1 MDLAALEAGLVRLGV
16 GANLPAALARL
27 GHEVSPEPARL
38 RAERAGRRE
47 ARELA
52 RAAVDDW
59 PEPWASEWIDEVIRA
74 GILRNLEAAQARALL
89 QSIRA
94 VLDYLTQ
101 ERPVPISRTDLAA
114 RLLGSA
120 HALDP
125 RTRIEAAVSRAL
137 TFRLDATDRRDLWAQ
152 AGVYFDLTSAP
163 ALTWRL
169 PLSQECGLAPLAAA
183 ALAASVPLHISRL
196 ALEAH
201 PAALPRGSR
210 ILVVENPRMVEAA
223 AQRHASTPVIST
235 NGNPSSTV
243 LLLLSQLLASG
254 AELRYHGDFDSAG
267 LAICARVMA
276 LGLIPWRMSAAD
288 YVEAVAS
295 ADAEGALL
303 PRDSRAPGPTPWD
316 PSLQSIF
323 EQKRRIVH
331 QERLLSALIGVP

>member
-1 MDLAALEAGLVRLGV
+1 VRATV
-16 GANLPAALARL
+16 A
-27 GHEVSPEPARL
+27 
-38 RAERAGRRE
+38 
-47 ARELA
+47 
-52 RAAVDDW
+52 DW
-59 PEPWASEWIDEVIRA
+59 PEPWAREWIDEVIRA
-74 GILRNLEAAQARALL
+74 GIFRNLEAAPARALL

-94 VLDYLTQ
+94 VLDYLAQ
-101 ERPVPISRTDLAA
+101 ERPAPISRIDLAA

-120 HALDP
+120 HALD
-125 RTRIEAAVSRAL
+125 TGTDIEAALSRAL
-137 TFRLDATDRRDLWAQ
+137 VFRLDATDRRDIWAQ
-152 AGVYFDLTSAP
+152 AGVHCDLTSAP

-169 PLSQECGLAPLAAA
+169 PLSQGCGLGPLGTA

-201 PAALPRGSR
+201 PAAVPRGSR
-210 ILVVENPRMVEAA
+210 ILVVENPRIVEAA

-254 AELRYHGDFDSAG
+254 AELRYHGDFDAAG

-288 YVEAVAS
+288 YLEAVAS
-295 ADAEGALL
+295 AEAEGTVL
-303 PRDSRAPGPTPWD
+303 PRDTRAPGPTPWE

-323 EQKRRIVH
+323 AQNRRIVH
-331 QERLLSALIGVP
+331 QERLLSALIGAP